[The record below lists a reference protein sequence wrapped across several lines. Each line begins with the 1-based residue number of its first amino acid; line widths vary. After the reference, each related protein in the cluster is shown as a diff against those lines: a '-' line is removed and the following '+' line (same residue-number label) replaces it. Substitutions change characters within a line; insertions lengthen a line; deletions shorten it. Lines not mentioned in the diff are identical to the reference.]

1 MATRT
6 TESSVTF
13 TRPFTLTALD
23 GLHPAGTYRLVTD
36 EEEILGVSFIAFQRI
51 ATMLH
56 LPALSSATSR
66 TRQAITVDPTEL
78 ASALEADSKPPS
90 Q

>member
-13 TRPFTLTALD
+13 TRPFTLTAL
-23 GLHPAGTYRLVTD
+23 GRPCPAGTYRVVTD
-36 EEEILGVSFIAFQRI
+36 EEQILGVSFVAFQRT

-56 LPALSSATSR
+56 LPALSAASR
-66 TRQAITVDPTEL
+66 TRQVVTVDPVEL
-78 ASALEADSKPPS
+78 ASALEADGQCPLP
-90 Q
+90 